1 MRRSLSVIA
10 FLSLF
15 LAACATAGSTAGS
28 SNSSKAP
35 ITAEEISTA
44 NLPDGY
50 ALVDRLRRT
59 WFRNDPGTGAAVSV
73 YMDQQNLGGP
83 SALRDIPTAQ
93 IAELRFLPSPEAIQQ
108 FGQDAKG
115 GAIVVVRRR

>member
-1 MRRSLSVIA
+1 VRRSLTVFA
-10 FLSLF
+10 FFSFF
-15 LAACATAGSTAGS
+15 LAACATAGGSKAST
-28 SNSSKAP
+28 SNNQAP
-35 ITAEEISTA
+35 ITAQEISTA

-59 WFRNDPGTGAAVSV
+59 WFRNDAGTGAAVSV
-73 YMDQQNLGGP
+73 YMDQQNLGGS